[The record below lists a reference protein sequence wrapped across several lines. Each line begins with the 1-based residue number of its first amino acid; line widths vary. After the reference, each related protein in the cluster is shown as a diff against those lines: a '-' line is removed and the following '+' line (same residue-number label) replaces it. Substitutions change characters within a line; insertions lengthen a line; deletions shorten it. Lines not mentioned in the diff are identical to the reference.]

1 MVKETM
7 LIFSFARK
15 CKPMLPS
22 LTLNKEEGVGGI
34 G

>member
-15 CKPMLPS
+15 CKPRLPS
-22 LTLNKEEGVGGI
+22 LTPNKEEGVGVLG
-34 G
+34 